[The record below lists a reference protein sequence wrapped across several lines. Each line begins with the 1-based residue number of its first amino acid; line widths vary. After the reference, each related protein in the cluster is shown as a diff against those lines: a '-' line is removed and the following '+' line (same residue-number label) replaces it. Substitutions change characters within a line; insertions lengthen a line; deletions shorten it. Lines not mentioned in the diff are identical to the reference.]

1 MQLPDLI
8 LIKKTIMKNKNFLKV
23 AIRNNAVYIHEING
37 SVSGNLSKS
46 TFELIENLKKLGFS
60 FTEELLWKIN
70 NVDLNYQREIYE
82 VFQEILGTKLNWMPL
97 VKNWKI
103 PTGETKNDH
112 WITLFANIFNDKK
125 GKNLACGHLIPK
137 NTFPLERYN
146 GCPFCGTPFQFGGI
160 ESFGTG
166 SKMKV
171 LELWTD
177 KEIEKYFYS
186 LLNSKTALD
195 VSQIDSLKNL
205 ISELNLPSIE
215 IKMKETLMVVV
226 DTLIENEKQN
236 EAGELL
242 KTPNDILRYLWYK
255 KTGFLQLV
263 EPKTIIKRTSNNNR
277 HFFHPLDK
285 SVEVKVESKEL
296 LKLKYSRKES
306 LMVAKWLNEMELN
319 SETICENMHPKRS
332 MWIRFIRAL
341 RLAEYGKRTG
351 FENLAKILDDFYKK
365 NYTVFQG
372 RIEYFRLKADAEK
385 TFDLLKRR
393 PGLFARSLFSN
404 ILWFGEDLTLKHFEE
419 IVDKIPMRLVLT
431 LNMYAEI
438 YFDKNTQRN
447 VKTLGGT
454 NKTIPANRWVLSYED
469 DHLKE
474 IKKKI
479 EEMTLRAIEKRF
491 SGIKT
496 ENKTIF
502 ISPELYNIPLS
513 IGDRS
518 DNIQDLPNA
527 LMGTKFPLEGNEIRL
542 FMQWGKGL
550 PAQHLDMDLSCH
562 IAYEKGSEVCSYFNL
577 TTKGCQ
583 HSGDII
589 NIPDKIGTAEYVNL
603 NLFELQNAGAKYV
616 TFTCNAYSNGSITPN
631 LIVGWMDSKYPM
643 KISETSGVAYDPSC
657 VIHQVRISNSLSK
670 GLVFGVLDVE
680 KREIIWLEMT
690 FSGQNIQTL
699 DINGVTAL
707 IKKLDSKMKI
717 GNLLEIKA
725 KSQNLKIVNNI
736 EEADES
742 YDYQWAVNSANVT
755 ELFLD

>member
-1 MQLPDLI
+1 
-8 LIKKTIMKNKNFLKV
+8 MKNKNFLKV
-23 AIRNNAVYIHEING
+23 AIRNNAVYIPEIKG
-37 SVSGNLSKS
+37 SENENLSKS

-60 FTEELLWKIN
+60 FTEELLWKTN
-70 NVDLNYQREIYE
+70 QCDTNFQKEIYII
-82 VFQEILGTKLNWMPL
+82 FQEILGTKLNWTPL

-103 PTGETKNDH
+103 PTGETKSDH
-112 WITLFANIFNDKK
+112 WITFLSQIFNNKK
-125 GKNLACGHLIPK
+125 GKTLACGHLIPE

-160 ESFGTG
+160 ESLGAG

-177 KEIEKYFYS
+177 KDIENYFHS

-195 VSQIDSLKNL
+195 ASQIDSLKNL
-205 ISELNLPSIE
+205 ISEFNLPSIE

-226 DTLIENEKQN
+226 DALIENDKQN
-236 EAGELL
+236 ESRELL

-263 EPKTIIKRTSNNNR
+263 EPKTIIKRTSSNSRN
-277 HFFHPLDK
+277 FSFSLDK
-285 SVEVKVESKEL
+285 SVEVKVESKET

-319 SETICENMHPKRS
+319 SKVICENMHPKRN

-341 RLAEYGKRTG
+341 RLSEFGKRKG
-351 FENLAKILDDFYKK
+351 FEHLAKILDDFYNK
-365 NYTVFQG
+365 NYTVLQG
-372 RIEYFRLKADAEK
+372 RIEHFRLKSDSEN
-385 TFDLLKRR
+385 TFALLKKR

-419 IVDKIPMRLVLT
+419 ITEKIPIRLVLT

-438 YFDKNTQRN
+438 YFDKNAKRN

-454 NKTIPANRWVLSYED
+454 NKTISANQWISAYED

-474 IKKKI
+474 IRIKI
-479 EEMTLRAIEKRF
+479 EDMTLRAIEKRF

-518 DNIQDLPNA
+518 DDIQDLPSV

-542 FMQWGKGL
+542 FMQWGKDL

-562 IAYEKGSEVCSYFNL
+562 IAYESSSEVCSYFNL
-577 TTKGCQ
+577 TTNGCQ

-589 NIPDKIGTAEYVNL
+589 NIPNKIGTAEYVNL
-603 NLFELQNAGAKYV
+603 NIFELQNAGAKFV
-616 TFTCNAYSNGSITPN
+616 TFTCNAYSNGSISPN
-631 LIVGWMDSKYPM
+631 LVVGWMDSRFPM

-657 VIHQVRISNSLSK
+657 VIHQVRISNNVSK

-699 DINGVTAL
+699 DTHGVEAL
-707 IKKLDSKMKI
+707 MKKLDSKMKI

-725 KSQNLKIVNNI
+725 KSQNLEIVHNPGK
-736 EEADES
+736 ADES
-742 YDYQWAVNSANVT
+742 YDYQWAVNLANVT
-755 ELFLD
+755 QLFVD

>member
-1 MQLPDLI
+1 
-8 LIKKTIMKNKNFLKV
+8 MKNKNFLKV
-23 AIRNNAVYIHEING
+23 AIRNNAIYIPEING
-37 SVSGNLSKS
+37 SVNENLSKS

-70 NVDLNYQREIYE
+70 NVDINYQREIYE
-82 VFQEILGTKLNWMPL
+82 VFQEILGTKLNWTPL

-103 PTGETKNDH
+103 PTGETKSDH

-125 GKNLACGHLIPK
+125 GKILACGHLIPE

-160 ESFGTG
+160 ESFGKG

-171 LELWTD
+171 LEFWTD
-177 KEIEKYFYS
+177 KDIEKYFHS

-195 VSQIDSLKNL
+195 ASQIDSLKNL
-205 ISELNLPSIE
+205 IAEFNLPSIE

-226 DTLIENEKQN
+226 DALIDNEKQN

-255 KTGFLQLV
+255 KTGFLQLI
-263 EPKTIIKRTSNNNR
+263 EPKTIIKRTSSNNR
-277 HFFHPLDK
+277 NFFNSLDK
-285 SVEVKVESKEL
+285 SIEVKVESKET

-306 LMVAKWLNEMELN
+306 LMVAKWLNEMTFN
-319 SETICENMHPKRS
+319 SEITCENMHPKRN

-341 RLAEYGKRTG
+341 RLAEFGKRKG
-351 FENLAKILDDFYKK
+351 FENLAKILDDFYNKS
-365 NYTVFQG
+365 YTVLQG

-385 TFDLLKRR
+385 TFDLLKQR

-438 YFDKNTQRN
+438 YFDKETKRN

-502 ISPELYNIPLS
+502 ISPELYNIPLN

-589 NIPDKIGTAEYVNL
+589 NIPDKIGTAEYVNF
-603 NLFELQNAGAKYV
+603 NIFELQNAGAKYV
-616 TFTCNAYSNGSITPN
+616 TFTCNAYSNGSISPN
-631 LIVGWMDSKYPM
+631 LVVGWMDSKYPM

-657 VIHQVRISNSLSK
+657 VIHQIKISTSLSK

-707 IKKLDSKMKI
+707 MKKLDSKMKI

>member
-1 MQLPDLI
+1 
-8 LIKKTIMKNKNFLKV
+8 MKNKNFLKV
-23 AIRNNAVYIHEING
+23 AIRNNAVYIPEING
-37 SVSGNLSKS
+37 SAIENLSKS

-60 FTEELLWKIN
+60 FTEELLWKTN
-70 NVDLNYQREIYE
+70 QCDANFQKEIYTI
-82 VFQEILGTKLNWMPL
+82 FQEILGTKLNWTPL
-97 VKNWKI
+97 VNNWKI
-103 PTGETKNDH
+103 PTGETKSDH
-112 WITLFANIFNDKK
+112 WITFLANIFNDKK
-125 GKNLACGHLIPK
+125 GKTLACGHLIPE
-137 NTFPLERYN
+137 NTFPLGRYN
-146 GCPFCGTPFQFGGI
+146 GCPFCGTPFRFSGI

-166 SKMKV
+166 SKMKI

-177 KEIEKYFYS
+177 KDIENYFHS

-195 VSQIDSLKNL
+195 ASQIDSLKNL
-205 ISELNLPSIE
+205 ISEFNLPYIE

-226 DTLIENEKQN
+226 DALIENEKQN

-263 EPKTIIKRTSNNNR
+263 EPKTIIKRISSNSRN
-277 HFFHPLDK
+277 FSVSLDK
-285 SVEVKVESKEL
+285 SVEVKVESKES

-319 SETICENMHPKRS
+319 SETICENMHPKRN

-341 RLAEYGKRTG
+341 RLAEFGKRKG
-351 FENLAKILDDFYKK
+351 FENLSKILDDFYNK
-365 NYTVFQG
+365 NYTVLQG
-372 RIEYFRLKADAEK
+372 RIQHFRLKSDAEN
-385 TFDLLKRR
+385 TFALLKKR

-419 IVDKIPMRLVLT
+419 IVDNIPMRLVLT
-431 LNMYAEI
+431 LNMYAES
-438 YFDKNTQRN
+438 YFNKETQRN

-454 NKTIPANRWVLSYED
+454 NKTIPANQWISSYED
-469 DHLKE
+469 DHLNE
-474 IKKKI
+474 IKIKI
-479 EEMTLRAIEKRF
+479 DEMTLRAIEKRF
-491 SGIKT
+491 SAIKT

-518 DNIQDLPNA
+518 DNVQDLPSA

-542 FMQWGKGL
+542 FMQWGKDL

-562 IAYEKGSEVCSYFNL
+562 IAYESSSEVCSYFNL
-577 TTKGCQ
+577 TTNGCQ
-583 HSGDII
+583 HSGDIR
-589 NIPDKIGTAEYVNL
+589 NIPNKIGTAEYVNL
-603 NLFELQNAGAKYV
+603 NIFELQNAGAKFV
-616 TFTCNAYSNGSITPN
+616 TFTCNSYSNGSISPN
-631 LIVGWMDSKYPM
+631 LVVGWMDSKFPM

-657 VIHQVRISNSLSK
+657 VIHQVRISNNVSK

-690 FSGQNIQTL
+690 FSGQNINTL
-699 DINGVTAL
+699 NTNGVEAL
-707 IKKLDSKMKI
+707 MKKLDSKMKI

-725 KSQNLKIVNNI
+725 KSQNLEIVNSA
-736 EEADES
+736 EKADES

-755 ELFLD
+755 QLFVN

>member
-1 MQLPDLI
+1 
-8 LIKKTIMKNKNFLKV
+8 MKNKNFLKV
-23 AIRNNAVYIHEING
+23 AIRNNAVYIPEING
-37 SVSGNLSKS
+37 SAIENLSKS

-60 FTEELLWKIN
+60 FTEKLLWKTN
-70 NVDLNYQREIYE
+70 QCDANFQKEIYTI
-82 VFQEILGTKLNWMPL
+82 FQEILGTKLNWTPL
-97 VKNWKI
+97 VNNWKI
-103 PTGETKNDH
+103 PTGETKSDH
-112 WITLFANIFNDKK
+112 WITFLANIFNDKK
-125 GKNLACGHLIPK
+125 GKTLACGHLIPE
-137 NTFPLERYN
+137 NTFPLGRYN
-146 GCPFCGTPFQFGGI
+146 GCPFCGTLFRFSGI

-166 SKMKV
+166 SKMKI

-177 KEIEKYFYS
+177 KDIENYFHS

-195 VSQIDSLKNL
+195 ASQIDSLKNL
-205 ISELNLPSIE
+205 ISEFNLPYIE

-226 DTLIENEKQN
+226 DALIENEKQN

-263 EPKTIIKRTSNNNR
+263 EPKTIIKRISSNSRN
-277 HFFHPLDK
+277 FSVSLDK
-285 SVEVKVESKEL
+285 SVEVKVESKES

-319 SETICENMHPKRS
+319 SETICENMHPKRN

-341 RLAEYGKRTG
+341 RLAEFGKRKG
-351 FENLAKILDDFYKK
+351 FENLSKILDDFYNK
-365 NYTVFQG
+365 NYTVLQG
-372 RIEYFRLKADAEK
+372 RIQHFRLKSDAEN
-385 TFDLLKRR
+385 TFALLKKR
-393 PGLFARSLFSN
+393 PGLFASSLFSN

-419 IVDKIPMRLVLT
+419 IVDNIPMRLVLT
-431 LNMYAEI
+431 LNMYAES
-438 YFDKNTQRN
+438 YFNKETQRN

-454 NKTIPANRWVLSYED
+454 NKTIPANQWISSYED
-469 DHLKE
+469 DHLNE
-474 IKKKI
+474 IKIKI
-479 EEMTLRAIEKRF
+479 DEMTLRAIEKRF
-491 SGIKT
+491 SAIKT

-518 DNIQDLPNA
+518 DNVQDLPSA

-542 FMQWGKGL
+542 FMQWGKDL

-562 IAYEKGSEVCSYFNL
+562 IAYESSSEVCSYFNL
-577 TTKGCQ
+577 TTNGCQ
-583 HSGDII
+583 HSGDIR
-589 NIPDKIGTAEYVNL
+589 NIPNKIGTAEYVNL
-603 NLFELQNAGAKYV
+603 NIFKLQNAGAKFV
-616 TFTCNAYSNGSITPN
+616 TFTCNAYSNGSISPN
-631 LIVGWMDSKYPM
+631 LVVGWMDSKFPM

-657 VIHQVRISNSLSK
+657 VIHQVRISNNVSK

-690 FSGQNIQTL
+690 FSGQNINTL
-699 DINGVTAL
+699 NTNGVEAL
-707 IKKLDSKMKI
+707 MKKLDSKMKI

-725 KSQNLKIVNNI
+725 KSQNLEIVNSA
-736 EEADES
+736 EKADES

-755 ELFLD
+755 QLFVN

>member
-1 MQLPDLI
+1 
-8 LIKKTIMKNKNFLKV
+8 MKNKNFLKV
-23 AIRNNAVYIHEING
+23 AIRNNAVYIPKING
-37 SVSGNLSKS
+37 SVSENLSKS
-46 TFELIENLKKLGFS
+46 TFELVENLKKLGFS
-60 FTEELLWKIN
+60 FSEDLLGNIN
-70 NVDLNYQREIYE
+70 QCDANFQKEIYTI
-82 VFQEILGTKLNWMPL
+82 FQEILGTKLNWTPL

-112 WITLFANIFNDKK
+112 WITFFANVFNDKK
-125 GKNLACGHLIPK
+125 GKILACGHLIPE

-146 GCPFCGTPFQFGGI
+146 GCPFCGTPFQFSGI
-160 ESFGTG
+160 ESFGAG

-177 KEIEKYFYS
+177 KELEKYFHS

-195 VSQIDSLKNL
+195 ASQIDSLKNL
-205 ISELNLPSIE
+205 ISEFNLPSIE

-226 DTLIENEKQN
+226 DALIENEKQN
-236 EAGELL
+236 EAGKLL

-263 EPKTIIKRTSNNNR
+263 EPKTIIKRTSKNNQN
-277 HFFHPLDK
+277 FSFSLDK
-285 SVEVKVESKEL
+285 SVETKVESKET

-306 LMVAKWLNEMELN
+306 LMVAKWLNDMNLD
-319 SETICENMHPKRS
+319 SETICENMHPKRN

-341 RLAEYGKRTG
+341 RLAEFSKRNG
-351 FENLAKILDDFYKK
+351 FENLTKILDDFYNK
-365 NYTVFQG
+365 NYTVLQG
-372 RIEYFRLKADAEK
+372 RIDHFRLKSDAEN
-385 TFDLLKRR
+385 TFALLKKR

-431 LNMYAEI
+431 LNRYAEI
-438 YFDKNTQRN
+438 YFDKKNQRN

-454 NKTIPANRWVLSYED
+454 NKTIPANQWISAYEE
-469 DHLKE
+469 DHLNV
-474 IKKKI
+474 IKTKI

-491 SGIKT
+491 SGIKN

-502 ISPELYNIPLS
+502 ISPELYNIPLN

-518 DNIQDLPNA
+518 DNIQDLPSA

-542 FMQWGKGL
+542 FMQWGKDL

-562 IAYEKGSEVCSYFNL
+562 IAYETSSEVCSYFNL
-577 TTKGCQ
+577 TTKGCR
-583 HSGDII
+583 HSGDIRS
-589 NIPDKIGTAEYVNL
+589 IPNKIGTAEYVNL
-603 NLFELQNAGAKYV
+603 NIFELQNAGAKFV
-616 TFTCNAYSNGSITPN
+616 TFTCNAYSNGGISPN
-631 LIVGWMDSKYPM
+631 LVVGWMDSKFPM

-657 VIHQVRISNSLSK
+657 VIHQVRISNNVSK

-699 DINGVTAL
+699 DTNGVEAL
-707 IKKLDSKMKI
+707 MKKLDAKMKI

-725 KSQNLKIVNNI
+725 KSQNLEIVNNV
-736 EEADES
+736 EKADES
-742 YDYQWAVNSANVT
+742 YDYQWAINSAKVT
-755 ELFLD
+755 QLFLD

>member
-1 MQLPDLI
+1 M
-8 LIKKTIMKNKNFLKV
+8 KTQNYLKV
-23 AIRNNAVYIHEING
+23 AIRNNAVYVPEIND
-37 SVSGNLSKS
+37 SKSKNLSNS
-46 TFELIENLKKLGFS
+46 TFELIDNLKKLGFS
-60 FTEELLWKIN
+60 FSEELLWKIN
-70 NVDLNYQREIYE
+70 QCDANFQKGIYD
-82 VFQEILGTKLNWMPL
+82 VFQEILGTKLNWTPL

-103 PTGETKNDH
+103 PTGETKSDH
-112 WITLFANIFNDKK
+112 WITFFTNIFNDKK
-125 GKNLACGHLIPK
+125 GKILECGHLIPD

-160 ESFGTG
+160 ESYGAG

-177 KEIEKYFYS
+177 KDIESYFHS

-195 VSQIDSLKNL
+195 ASQIDSLKNL
-205 ISELNLPSIE
+205 ISEFNLPSIE

-226 DTLIENEKQN
+226 DALIENEKQN

-242 KTPNDILRYLWYK
+242 KTPNDILRFLWYK

-263 EPKTIIKRTSNNNR
+263 EPKTIIQRTSKNHQNFSVSLN
-277 HFFHPLDK
+277 K
-285 SVEVKVESKEL
+285 SIEARKESKET

-306 LMVAKWLNEMELN
+306 LMVAKWLNELELN
-319 SETICENMHPKRS
+319 SETICENMHPKRN

-341 RLAEYGKRTG
+341 RLAEFGKRKG
-351 FENLAKILDDFYKK
+351 FENLAKILDDFYNQ
-365 NYTVFQG
+365 NYTVLEG
-372 RIEYFRLKADAEK
+372 RIQHFRLKTDAEN
-385 TFDLLKRR
+385 TFALFKKR
-393 PGLFARSLFSN
+393 PSLFARSLFSN
-404 ILWFGEDLTLKHFEE
+404 LLWFGEDLTLKHFEE
-419 IVDKIPMRLVLT
+419 IIDKIPMRLVLT
-431 LNMYAEI
+431 LNMYTEI
-438 YFDKNTQRN
+438 YFDKEAKRN

-454 NKTIPANRWVLSYED
+454 NKTIPANQWISAYENE
-469 DHLKE
+469 HLNE
-474 IKKKI
+474 IKTKI
-479 EEMTLRAIEKRF
+479 QEMTLRAIERRF

-502 ISPELYNIPLS
+502 ISPDLYNIPLS

-518 DNIQDLPNA
+518 DNIQDLPSA

-562 IAYEKGSEVCSYFNL
+562 IAYESSSEVCSYFNL

-589 NIPDKIGTAEYVNL
+589 NIPNKIGTAEYVNL
-603 NLFELQNAGAKYV
+603 NIFELQNAGAKYV
-616 TFTCNAYSNGSITPN
+616 TFTCNAYSNGSISPN
-631 LIVGWMDSKYPM
+631 LVVGWMDSKFPM
-643 KISETSGVAYDPSC
+643 KVSQSTGVAYDPSC
-657 VIHQVRISNSLSK
+657 VIHQVRITNNLSK

-699 DINGVTAL
+699 DTVGVETL
-707 IKKLDSKMKI
+707 MKKLESKMKI
-717 GNLLEIKA
+717 GDLLEIKA
-725 KSQNLKIVNNI
+725 KSQNLKLVNNAD
-736 EEADES
+736 EADES
-742 YDYQWAVNSANVT
+742 YDLKWAVNSANVT
-755 ELFLD
+755 QLFLD

>member
-1 MQLPDLI
+1 
-8 LIKKTIMKNKNFLKV
+8 MKNKNFLKV
-23 AIRNNAVYIHEING
+23 AIRNNAVYVPDING
-37 SVSGNLSKS
+37 SASENLNKS

-60 FTEELLWKIN
+60 FTEKLLWKIN
-70 NVDLNYQREIYE
+70 NADLNYQRKIYD
-82 VFQEILGTKLNWMPL
+82 VFQEILGTKLNWTPM

-103 PTGETKNDH
+103 PTGETKSDH
-112 WITLFANIFNDKK
+112 WITFFANIFNDKK
-125 GKNLACGHLIPK
+125 GKTLDCGHLIPE

-146 GCPFCGTPFQFGGI
+146 GCPFCGTPFRFGGI

-177 KEIEKYFYS
+177 KDIEKYFHS

-195 VSQIDSLKNL
+195 ASQTDSFKNL
-205 ISELNLPSIE
+205 IAEFNLPAIE
-215 IKMKETLMVVV
+215 IKMKETVMIAV
-226 DTLIENEKQN
+226 DALIENEKED

-255 KTGFLQLV
+255 KTGFLQLI
-263 EPKTIIKRTSNNNR
+263 EPKTIIKRNSKNNR
-277 HFFHPLDK
+277 HFFIPMDK
-285 SVEVKVESKEL
+285 SGEVKIETKKT

-319 SETICENMHPKRS
+319 SETICENMHPKRN

-341 RLAEYGKRTG
+341 RLAEFGKRKG
-351 FENLAKILDDFYKK
+351 FENLAKILDNFYNK
-365 NYTVFQG
+365 NYTVLQG
-372 RIEYFRLKADAEK
+372 RIEYFRLKANAEE
-385 TFDLLKRR
+385 TFVLLKKR

-438 YFDKNTQRN
+438 YFDKVTKRN

-454 NKTIPANRWVLSYED
+454 NKTIPANRWILSYED
-469 DHLKE
+469 DHLRE
-474 IKKKI
+474 IRMKI
-479 EEMTLRAIEKRF
+479 EVMSLRAIEKRF
-491 SGIKT
+491 AGMKT
-496 ENKTIF
+496 ENKTIY

-527 LMGTKFPLEGNEIRL
+527 LMGTKFPLEGNDIRL

-562 IAYEKGSEVCSYFNL
+562 IAYESSSEVCSYFNL
-577 TTKGCQ
+577 TTKGCE

-589 NIPDKIGTAEYVNL
+589 NIPNKIGTAEYVNL

-616 TFTCNAYSNGSITPN
+616 TFTCNAYSNGSISPN
-631 LIVGWMDSKYPM
+631 LIVGWMDSKFPM
-643 KISETSGVAYDPSC
+643 KISENYGVAYDPSC
-657 VIHQVRISNSLSK
+657 VMHQIRITNGLSK
-670 GLVFGVLDVE
+670 GLVFGVLDVDN
-680 KREIIWLEMT
+680 REIIWLEMT
-690 FSGQNIQTL
+690 YSGQNIQTL
-699 DINGVTAL
+699 DTIGVQTL
-707 IKKLDSKMKI
+707 MKKLDSKMKI
-717 GNLLEIKA
+717 GDLLKIKA
-725 KSQNLKIVNNI
+725 QSQNLKVVQKEDN
-736 EEADES
+736 ADES
-742 YDYQWAVNSANVT
+742 YDLNWAINSANVT
-755 ELFLD
+755 QLLLD

>member
-1 MQLPDLI
+1 
-8 LIKKTIMKNKNFLKV
+8 MKNKNFLKV